1 MKILKNLEKDI
12 DDNIIENLYLNNLF
26 LSETVP
32 EGQEYEKA
40 KREISKLEKDIIKN
54 SNLETKEKFFEYQ
67 EKTNEKESIEAK
79 EQFKL
84 GFKTAVKLIIE
95 GLK

>member
-1 MKILKNLEKDI
+1 MKLLKNLGENI

-26 LSETVP
+26 LSEIVS
-32 EGQEYEKA
+32 EGQEYEKT
-40 KREISKLEKDIIKN
+40 KKEISKLEKDIIRN
-54 SNLETKEKFFEYQ
+54 SNSETKEMFFKYQ
-67 EKTNEKESIEAK
+67 EKTNEIESDEAK

>member
-1 MKILKNLEKDI
+1 M
-12 DDNIIENLYLNNLF
+12 
-26 LSETVP
+26 
-32 EGQEYEKA
+32 
-40 KREISKLEKDIIKN
+40 
-54 SNLETKEKFFEYQ
+54 LETKEKFFEYQ